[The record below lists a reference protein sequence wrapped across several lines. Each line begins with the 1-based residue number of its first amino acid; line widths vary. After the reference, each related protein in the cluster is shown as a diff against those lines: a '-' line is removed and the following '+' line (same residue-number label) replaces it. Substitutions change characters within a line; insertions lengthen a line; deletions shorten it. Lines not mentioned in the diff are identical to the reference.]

1 MSEEKS
7 KTTGKSL
14 TSKLFSG
21 VGPILLILIALFV
34 VFSVIRGDVFLS
46 GDNIQDLLL
55 STAVNGITALG
66 MTWLL
71 IFSEIER
78 PAASSAAALTWLPVP
93 PLVWRLW

>member
-55 STAVNGITALG
+55 STAVNGITASGYDVLHYLR
-66 MTWLL
+66 WC
-71 IFSEIER
+71 
-78 PAASSAAALTWLPVP
+78 
-93 PLVWRLW
+93 